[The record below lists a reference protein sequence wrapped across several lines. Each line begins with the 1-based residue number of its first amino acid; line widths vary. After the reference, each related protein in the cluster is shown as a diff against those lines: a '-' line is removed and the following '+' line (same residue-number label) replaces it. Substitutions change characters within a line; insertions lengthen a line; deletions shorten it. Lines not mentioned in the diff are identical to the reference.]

1 MDRIIAPFL
10 ARTED
15 HLRPA
20 DRDAFRKILSK
31 SQLLRQPDSCEC
43 LSQWIMKQAHLIL
56 STIFSEVKT
65 DDLHE
70 IKSQVE
76 WQMTSLPSKKRRVM
90 ENPNVATIRS
100 YLPQSNY
107 EQLKWLYVNAC
118 HMFKQQGWAVDMSQ
132 ISDSDNFL
140 HDVYDPGAH
149 MILAVLFGDMD
160 ASMVVQNLEQFIT
173 QGDDCYCSD
182 EAIDYSYF
190 YIP

>member
-10 ARTED
+10 TRTED
-15 HLRPA
+15 HLTTA

-56 STIFSEVKT
+56 STIFSEEVKT
-65 DDLHE
+65 DDLNE
-70 IKSQVE
+70 LKSQVE

-90 ENPNVATIRS
+90 PNPIVATIRS

-118 HMFKQQGWAVDMSQ
+118 NIFKQQGWAVDMSQ

-140 HDVYDPGAH
+140 HDVYGPGAH

-160 ASMVVQNLEQFIT
+160 RSIVVQNLERFINLE
-173 QGDDCYCSD
+173 DDCYCSD
-182 EAIDYSYF
+182 EAIDYSYLC
-190 YIP
+190 